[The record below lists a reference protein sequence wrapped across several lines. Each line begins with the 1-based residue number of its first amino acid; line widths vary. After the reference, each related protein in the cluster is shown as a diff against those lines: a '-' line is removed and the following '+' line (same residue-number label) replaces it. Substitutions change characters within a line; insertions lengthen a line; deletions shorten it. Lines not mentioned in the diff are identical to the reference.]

1 LEIAKPDRWAGDVT
15 PSDIEPLFLC
25 NACGKRGSGRFQLEP
40 KFGGGDRLSVNDKP
54 RRRFYLGDAI
64 DLPAFRLLPRT
75 RPKRNLGD
83 DQRAVSWESLPRPD
97 FTYRQLQIFC
107 FGCGW
112 RRSK

>member
-25 NACGKRGSGRFQLEP
+25 SACGKRGSGRFQLEP
-40 KFGGGDRLSVNDKP
+40 KFGGGDHLSVNDKP

-64 DLPAFRLLPRT
+64 DFPAFDCYRGLAPSA
-75 RPKRNLGD
+75 NLGD

-107 FGCGW
+107 VGFG
-112 RRSK
+112 